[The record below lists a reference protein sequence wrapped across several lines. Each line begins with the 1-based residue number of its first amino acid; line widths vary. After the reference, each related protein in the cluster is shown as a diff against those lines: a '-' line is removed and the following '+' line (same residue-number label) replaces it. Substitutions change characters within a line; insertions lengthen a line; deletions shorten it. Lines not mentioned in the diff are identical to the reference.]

1 MVDYDIVPT
10 KELYE
15 LLLINEEYLVK
26 LQHELEISAKN
37 TELLLSVAI
46 HRKNGK
52 GQMGFEAWDKSKIK
66 SNWREIIG

>member
-15 LLLINEEYLVK
+15 LLLINEEYLVN
-26 LQHELEISAKN
+26 LTHELKICTKN

-46 HRKNGK
+46 NRKNGK
-52 GQMGFEAWDKSKIK
+52 GQMGLEEWDKSKIK

>member
-15 LLLINEEYLVK
+15 LLLINEEYLVN
-26 LQHELEISAKN
+26 LTHELKICTKN

-46 HRKNGK
+46 NRKNGK
-52 GQMGFEAWDKSKIK
+52 GQMGFEEWDKSKIK

>member
-10 KELYE
+10 DNLYE

-26 LQHELEISAKN
+26 LTHEHEICKKN

-46 HRKNGK
+46 NRKNGK
-52 GQMGFEAWDKSKIK
+52 GQMGFEIWDKSKIK
-66 SNWREIIG
+66 QNWREIIG

>member
-15 LLLINEEYLVK
+15 LLLINEEYLTK
-26 LQHELEISAKN
+26 LKHEYEISRKN

-52 GQMGFEAWDKSKIK
+52 GQMGFEEWDKSKIK

>member
-26 LQHELEISAKN
+26 LKHELEISAKN

-46 HRKNGK
+46 NRKNGK
-52 GQMGFEAWDKSKIK
+52 GQMGFEEWDKSKIK

>member
-10 KELYE
+10 DNLYE

-26 LQHELEISAKN
+26 LTHEHEICKKN

-46 HRKNGK
+46 NRKNGK
-52 GQMGFEAWDKSKIK
+52 GQMGFEDWDKSKVK
-66 SNWREIIG
+66 ENWREILG

>member
-26 LQHELEISAKN
+26 LKHEFEICTKN

-52 GQMGFEAWDKSKIK
+52 GQMGFEEWDKSKIK
-66 SNWREIIG
+66 DNWREIIG

>member
-26 LQHELEISAKN
+26 LKHEFEICTKN

-52 GQMGFEAWDKSKIK
+52 DQMGLGDWNKSKIK

>member
-10 KELYE
+10 DDLYE

-26 LQHELEISAKN
+26 LKHEYEISTKN

-46 HRKNGK
+46 NRKNGK
-52 GQMGFEAWDKSKIK
+52 GQMGFDDWDKSKIK

>member
-10 KELYE
+10 DNLYE

-26 LQHELEISAKN
+26 LTHEYEICKKN

-46 HRKNGK
+46 NRKNGK
-52 GQMGFEAWDKSKIK
+52 GQMGFEDWDKSKVK
-66 SNWREIIG
+66 ENWREIIG

>member
-10 KELYE
+10 DNLYE

-26 LQHELEISAKN
+26 LTHEHEICKKN

-46 HRKNGK
+46 NRKNGK
-52 GQMGFEAWDKSKIK
+52 GQMGFDDWDKSKIK
-66 SNWREIIG
+66 QNWREIIG

>member
-10 KELYE
+10 DELYK

-26 LQHELEISAKN
+26 LTHEHEICTKN

-46 HRKNGK
+46 NRKNGK
-52 GQMGFEAWDKSKIK
+52 GQMGFDDWDKSKIK
-66 SNWREIIG
+66 SNWREIVG

>member
-10 KELYE
+10 DDLYE

-26 LQHELEISAKN
+26 LKHELEISTKN

-46 HRKNGK
+46 HRKNGNC
-52 GQMGFEAWDKSKIK
+52 QMGFDEWDKSKIK

>member
-15 LLLINEEYLVK
+15 LLLINEEYLVN
-26 LQHELEISAKN
+26 LTHELKICTKN

-46 HRKNGK
+46 NRKNGK
-52 GQMGFEAWDKSKIK
+52 GQMGLDNWDKLKIK

>member
-1 MVDYDIVPT
+1 MVNYDIVPT
-10 KELYE
+10 DNLYE

-26 LQHELEISAKN
+26 LTHEHEICKKN

-52 GQMGFEAWDKSKIK
+52 GQMGFEEWDKSKIK
-66 SNWREIIG
+66 DNWREIIG

>member
-10 KELYE
+10 DNLYE

-26 LQHELEISAKN
+26 LTHEHEMCKRN

-46 HRKNGK
+46 NRKNGK
-52 GQMGFEAWDKSKIK
+52 GQMGLEIWDKSKIK
-66 SNWREIIG
+66 QNWREIIG